1 MLSAKSAIQLRRAN
15 GANKTQAVSRV
26 VLRQMTTKVGS
37 SAQPIMA
44 RTQELF
50 SRVYNKIPRGF
61 ENFFPKS
68 TPKSSKTAEKA
79 GAAKPKSNGG
89 GGDGG
94 GGSKGTG
101 GGEGNGL
108 PEGVTPANVMWLGV
122 GTLGLIS
129 LFGGLSE
136 SRREINWIEFK
147 YQLLE
152 QKLVDRVE
160 IVNGSRVNV
169 YLKATS
175 ALGLGAGGAQ
185 QGPQGVTPYYLTIG
199 STESFENKLQ
209 AAMEEFEI
217 PPRETVAVQ
226 YSNQTS
232 MASVALSFAPTL
244 LLIGAFVFMARRM
257 AGGSGGPGGMFK
269 VGKAKPTVVTAEKN
283 VGVTFKDVAG
293 LAEAK
298 AEVME
303 LVSFLQRPDSFTELG
318 AKVPK
323 GALLVGPPGT
333 GKTLLAKAMA
343 GESGVPFLSMS
354 GSDFIEMFVGVGPSR
369 VRDLFAQA
377 RKIKPCIV
385 FIDEIDA
392 VGRARGKGGFSGG
405 NDEREN
411 TLNQL
416 LVEMDGFDT
425 LGGVIVL
432 AGTNRADVLDPALLR
447 PGRFDR
453 QINVDKPDIKGR
465 LEIFHVHLKGLKL
478 ADSTDEIAERMSALT
493 PGFSGA
499 DIANVCNEAALI
511 AARNNEKGITLWHFE
526 LAMDRVIGGLEKK
539 NKVMSVKEKETVAY
553 HEAGHAVAGWML
565 EHADPLLKVSI
576 VPRGKAALGYAQY
589 LPKDVS
595 LHTKEQLFDM
605 MCMALGGRA
614 AENIFFG
621 TCTNGAADDLDKVS
635 NIAYSQVAQFGMSEK
650 MGLVSFS
657 ERAKEANQFYKPYS
671 DETARLI
678 DSEVRELIERAYD
691 HTHNLLIE
699 NRSQVE
705 LVAQELLAKEVIVT
719 ADVVRLIGDRPFE
732 SHTSY
737 NDIVNSA
744 WKRSDVS
751 RMGDGPSDSSGDP
764 LSVEKA
770 TVDSTADEPAKLD
783 EATKP
788 AA

>member
-1 MLSAKSAIQLRRAN
+1 MGNNSLSDMLSAQGAIRLRRAN
-15 GANKTQAVSRV
+15 MANKAQAVSRV
-26 VLRQMTTKVGS
+26 ILRKMSSQIKP
-37 SAQPIMA
+37 SAQPIVA

-50 SRVYNKIPRGF
+50 SRVFSKIPKGF

-68 TPKSSKTAEKA
+68 GSAKKTAEKA
-79 GAAKPKSNGG
+79 SKAKPKESGG
-89 GGDGG
+89 SGGG
-94 GGSKGTG
+94 GGSEDG
-101 GGEGNGL
+101 GSNML
-108 PEGVTPANVMWLGV
+108 PNGVTPANVMWLGV
-122 GTLGLIS
+122 GTLGLMS
-129 LFGGLSE
+129 LMGGLTE
-136 SRREINWIEFK
+136 SRREINWHEFK

-160 IVNGSRVNV
+160 VVNGNRVNV
-169 YLKATS
+169 YLKASS
-175 ALGLGAGGAQ
+175 ALGLGAGGMQ
-185 QGPQGVTPYYLTIG
+185 QGAQGVSPYYFSIG
-199 STESFENKLQ
+199 SPDGFERKLDE
-209 AAMEEFEI
+209 AMTEFEI
-217 PPRETVAVQ
+217 PTREAVAIQ
-226 YSNQTS
+226 YSNKTS
-232 MASVALSFAPTL
+232 ISSVVLSFAPTL
-244 LLIGAFVFMARRM
+244 LLIGAFIFMARKV
-257 AGGSGGPGGMFK
+257 GGGAGGPGGMFK
-269 VGKAKPTVVTAEKN
+269 VGKAKPTVVTAEKDI
-283 VGVTFKDVAG
+283 GISFKDVAG

-377 RKIKPCIV
+377 RKMKPCIV

-392 VGRARGKGGFSGG
+392 IGKARGKGGFSGG

-453 QINVDKPDIKGR
+453 QINVDKPDIAGR
-465 LEIFHVHLKGLKL
+465 LEIFNVHLKGLKL
-478 ADSTDEIAERMSALT
+478 SDSKVEISERMSALT

-635 NIAYSQVAQFGMSEK
+635 NIAYSAVAQFGMSDK

-699 NRSQVE
+699 HKEQVD
-705 LVAQELLAKEVIVT
+705 LVAKELLAKEVIVT
-719 ADVVRLIGDRPFE
+719 ADVVRLIGDRPYE

-737 NDIVNSA
+737 ADIVGSA
-744 WKRSDVS
+744 WKRNEDS
-751 RMGDGPSDSSGDP
+751 RMADGANPEMSQMKKDGAIDSK
-764 LSVEKA
+764 VE
-770 TVDSTADEPAKLD
+770 DSEVEEP
-783 EATKP
+783 TKP
-788 AA
+788 AV

>member
-1 MLSAKSAIQLRRAN
+1 MGR
-15 GANKTQAVSRV
+15 
-26 VLRQMTTKVGS
+26 
-37 SAQPIMA
+37 
-44 RTQELF
+44 
-50 SRVYNKIPRGF
+50 
-61 ENFFPKS
+61 
-68 TPKSSKTAEKA
+68 
-79 GAAKPKSNGG
+79 
-89 GGDGG
+89 
-94 GGSKGTG
+94 
-101 GGEGNGL
+101 
-108 PEGVTPANVMWLGV
+108 
-122 GTLGLIS
+122 
-129 LFGGLSE
+129 
-136 SRREINWIEFK
+136 
-147 YQLLE
+147 
-152 QKLVDRVE
+152 
-160 IVNGSRVNV
+160 
-169 YLKATS
+169 
-175 ALGLGAGGAQ
+175 
-185 QGPQGVTPYYLTIG
+185 
-199 STESFENKLQ
+199 
-209 AAMEEFEI
+209 
-217 PPRETVAVQ
+217 
-226 YSNQTS
+226 TS
-232 MASVALSFAPTL
+232 MTSVVLSFAPTL

-257 AGGSGGPGGMFK
+257 SPGAGGPGGIFK
-269 VGKAKPTVVTAEKN
+269 DGKAKPTIVTKASDIK
-283 VGVTFKDVAG
+283 TSFKDVAG
-293 LAEAK
+293 LSEAK

-343 GESGVPFLSMS
+343 GEAGVPFLSMS

-369 VRDLFAQA
+369 VRDLFEQA
-377 RKIKPCIV
+377 RKMKPCIV

-465 LEIFHVHLKGLKL
+465 LEIFNVHLKGLKL
-478 ADSTDEIAERMSALT
+478 SDSVDEIAERMSALT

-511 AARNNEKGITLWHFE
+511 AARNNEKGITMWHFE
-526 LAMDRVIGGLEKK
+526 LAIDRVVGGLEKK

-553 HEAGHAVAGWML
+553 HEAGHAVAGWFL
-565 EHADPLLKVSI
+565 EHADPLLKVTI

-589 LPKDVS
+589 LPKDLS

-614 AENIFFG
+614 AENIFFK

-635 NIAYSQVAQFGMSEK
+635 SIAYSAVAQFGMSDK
-650 MGLVSFS
+650 LGLVSFS

-678 DSEVRELIERAYD
+678 DAEVRELIERAYD
-691 HTHNLLIE
+691 RTHQLLLDQKE
-699 NRSQVE
+699 NVDK
-705 LVAQELLAKEVIVT
+705 VAKELLAKEVIVT
-719 ADVVRLIGDRPFE
+719 NDVVRLIGDRSFE

-737 NDIVNSA
+737 KDIVGSS
-744 WKRSDVS
+744 WQRGDDS
-751 RMGDGPSDSSGDP
+751 RMADDFKDGGDEEVTDDQVKPVVSCRPPGSS
-764 LSVEKA
+764 
-770 TVDSTADEPAKLD
+770 TY
-783 EATKP
+783 
-788 AA
+788 